1 MINTLEPIGTLPRK
15 TRRNRQMVA
24 GSRNRTSPTATNRL
38 IDESVPFVLA
48 DELRA
53 SEPTDAERPD
63 RSLVPAPKRDR
74 YTGDSALRL
83 YLQEACEEPLLTVA
97 EEGELAVLI
106 QQGDEAARERM
117 IKANL
122 RLVVKI
128 AREYENLGLP
138 LLDLINEGNIGL
150 MRAVDKFDP
159 TKGAKLSTYGSWWI
173 KQQMRRA
180 ITNQAKT
187 IRLPTHAVEKVWQLR
202 KIIARYQETEGRDP
216 STEELADETGYNR
229 KKIAAMLETSVRPTS
244 LDARIGD
251 ESSSERS
258 ELIADANAEN
268 PLTVLATKN
277 SVGVIRKLLAK
288 LPTRELTILQRRFG
302 LDDGDELTL
311 SEIGAEMGVTR
322 ERIRQLQNT
331 ALARLRGLMADLDN
345 EPVTEPA

>member
-1 MINTLEPIGTLPRK
+1 MINTLDPIGTFRPK
-15 TRRNRQMVA
+15 TKINCRTVLE
-24 GSRNRTSPTATNRL
+24 SRNHTSTTVANRVV
-38 IDESVPFVLA
+38 DESLPPVLG
-48 DELRA
+48 EEHRA
-53 SEPTDAERPD
+53 SKPTDPARSD
-63 RSLVPAPKRDR
+63 RSVVPAAKRDR

-83 YLQEACEEPLLTVA
+83 YLQDACEEPLLTVA
-97 EEGELAVLI
+97 EECELAGLI

-180 ITNQAKT
+180 ITNQSKT

-216 STEELADETGYNR
+216 STEELANETGYSR

-302 LDDGDELTL
+302 LDDGDGLTL

-345 EPVTEPA
+345 EPLAEPA